1 MLKDYP
7 DVLTVKQVAEILN
20 IGINAAYGL
29 INERTIGSH
38 RIGKSIRVP
47 KSCLIDY
54 INSARFGVSTIAAD
68 KSNCHER
75 SKT

>member
-29 INERTIGSH
+29 INEHTIGSH

-47 KSCLIDY
+47 KSCLTDY
-54 INSARFGVSTIAAD
+54 INSARFGVTTIAAD
-68 KSNCHER
+68 ESNCRER
-75 SKT
+75 RKT